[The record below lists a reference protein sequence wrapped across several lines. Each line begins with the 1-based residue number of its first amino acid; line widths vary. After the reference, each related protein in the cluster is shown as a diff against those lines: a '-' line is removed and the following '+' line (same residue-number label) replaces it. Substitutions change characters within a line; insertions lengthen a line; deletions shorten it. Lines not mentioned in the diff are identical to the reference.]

1 MYLVDIDKNERMKI
15 DIISNDSVTVEI
27 TGKPGYKK
35 NHGNTHLSYEGVCA
49 LIDTL
54 QKVKEDLEENKT
66 DFF

>member
-35 NHGNTHLSYEGVCA
+35 NQSAHSF
-49 LIDTL
+49 II
-54 QKVKEDLEENKT
+54 
-66 DFF
+66 